1 MESLGLGHHGNV
13 YSPYGFSLHA
23 ETLFL
28 GFNGGWVDTCMSA
41 YALGNGH
48 RFYQP
53 RLSRFISADSSSPFG
68 EGGINAYCYCL
79 GDPINRHDP
88 SGRASA
94 LWTRAMDAFRRSRI
108 QRFPNELLE
117 HVAKQLPGPDL
128 AAFSQSSKRL
138 KGVVS
143 PLLEKSQDRFW
154 RKLLNEP
161 DTQDKMVFALKVSY
175 GLEKDIHPGAAS
187 RLGITRPQMDDLILE
202 SNRNYYQPQ
211 VAAITAR
218 QANEAANR
226 AALLRQ
232 ALLQHGPIG
241 GIR

>member
-1 MESLGLGHHGNV
+1 
-13 YSPYGFSLHA
+13 
-23 ETLFL
+23 
-28 GFNGGWVDTCMSA
+28 
-41 YALGNGH
+41 
-48 RFYQP
+48 
-53 RLSRFISADSSSPFG
+53 
-68 EGGINAYCYCL
+68 
-79 GDPINRHDP
+79 
-88 SGRASA
+88 
-94 LWTRAMDAFRRSRI
+94 
-108 QRFPNELLE
+108 
-117 HVAKQLPGPDL
+117 
-128 AAFSQSSKRL
+128 
-138 KGVVS
+138 
-143 PLLEKSQDRFW
+143 
-154 RKLLNEP
+154 
-161 DTQDKMVFALKVSY
+161 MVFALKVSY